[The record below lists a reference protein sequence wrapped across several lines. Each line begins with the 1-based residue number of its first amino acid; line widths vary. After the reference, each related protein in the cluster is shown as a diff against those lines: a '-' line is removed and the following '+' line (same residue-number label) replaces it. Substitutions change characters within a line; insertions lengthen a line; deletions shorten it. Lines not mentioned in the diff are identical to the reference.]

1 LSQKFAVPHNVNIN
15 LPAAVQSS
23 INGLNGT
30 ATVAGG
36 AGTAGLGQGMP
47 VMNSAF
53 AAAGLSQTN
62 VNPLHVVAL

>member
-1 LSQKFAVPHNVNIN
+1 LYQKFAVPHNVNIN